1 MANILVTNNFYQGT
15 SDACILDLTPPT
27 FAGINYL
34 NVQSRGEIRAGWAVA
49 TDPTPPI
56 RYEVYIQASTAVG
69 LFNTTNIIAISDKLF
84 YDIFKLPDGTFLQNG
99 TTYYVGVRA
108 IDGVNNRNTNTVSLS
123 VISTGVLT
131 SIDVSETK
139 ASFRADHHTYF
150 TGPFWAHK
158 NSSLAIS
165 PDAVLG
171 TASYQIYDRAGL
183 PIVGLSESGITA
195 NAQGLYI
202 ITPVP
207 NTLEEAS
214 VHYNVK
220 VTINVDSE
228 DRIDFVAI
236 PPAPEAYE
244 VAGISSLDSSN
255 NLIGSF
261 WVTENE
267 EIITTGLGVG
277 SYQAFDAAGNL
288 LVGLSETGITADANG
303 IYSITPFPLPPSI
316 DTSQAYAVR
325 VTLTVHGTSR
335 SHVVVIAAS
344 PTAYTNKATFSIN
357 ASNQLESTFWASING
372 EIAATAILGTASYQ
386 IYDKTGTAVV
396 GLSQTGITAD
406 ANGLF
411 HSTPVSAALLTDLT
425 HYNAKITISVA
436 GKDRITFKG
445 FTLLGT

>member
-15 SDACILDLTPPT
+15 SNACIVDLTPPT
-27 FAGINYL
+27 FAGINFL
-34 NVQSRGEIRAGWAVA
+34 NVQSRGQIRAGWSAASDA
-49 TDPTPPI
+49 TAPI
-56 RYEVYIQASTAVG
+56 RYEIYIQAATATG
-69 LFNTTNIIAISDKLF
+69 LFNTANIIAISDKLF
-84 YDIFKLPDGTFLQNG
+84 YDIFNLPDGSFLQNG
-99 TTYYVGVRA
+99 VTYYVGVRA
-108 IDGVNNRNTNTVSLS
+108 IDGVNNRNTNTTSLS

-131 SIDVSETK
+131 SIDVYETK
-139 ASFRADHHTYF
+139 ANFSVDDNNYL
-150 TGPFWAHK
+150 TGTLWANK
-158 NSSLAIS
+158 NSSLAVS

-228 DRIDFVAI
+228 DRVDFIAI
-236 PPAPEAYE
+236 PPASESYE
-244 VAGISSLDSSN
+244 VSGISSLDSNN

-267 EIITTGLGVG
+267 TIVTTGLGVG

-303 IYSITPFPLPPSI
+303 IYSITPFPLPNSI

-325 VTLTVHGTSR
+325 VSVTVHGTTR
-335 SHVVVIAAS
+335 SHVVIIDAS

-357 ASNQLESTFWASING
+357 ASNQLEGTFWASING
-372 EIAATAILGTASYQ
+372 EVAAFAILGTASYQ

-396 GLSQTGITAD
+396 GLSQTGITPD

-411 HSTPVSAALLTDLT
+411 HTNPVSAALLTDLT
-425 HYNAKITISVA
+425 HYNAKITIHVA
-436 GKDRITFKG
+436 GKDRVTFKG